1 MTKRTDTPVRC
12 LALAN
17 TAKPS
22 RPSGARV
29 TRSEDLLDSTESA
42 NAFLATV
49 DLPGLGANRKRALA
63 ELRGLRDAVES
74 ILHALAHAPLGE
86 DVLNRIASH
95 DLAVL
100 NTIAGRCGL
109 AVRLDASLASRFV
122 PAAGD
127 PVAGLAALCAL
138 ELNACDP
145 SRFKTC
151 ERRECGRY
159 FYDTTR
165 NRSGRWHAEE
175 PCGWRMRAERRT
187 RAVGAVQG

>member
-1 MTKRTDTPVRC
+1 MTNRTNTPVLC

-29 TRSEDLLDSTESA
+29 TRSEDLLGSPESA
-42 NAFLATV
+42 DVFLATM
-49 DLPGLGANRKRALA
+49 DLPGLGAGRRRALA
-63 ELRGLRDAVES
+63 ELRELRDAVES
-74 ILHALAHAPLGE
+74 ILHGLAHASADE
-86 DVLNRIASH
+86 DVLDRIAPD

-122 PAAGD
+122 PAADD
-127 PVAGLAALCAL
+127 PVAGLATLCAL

-145 SRFKTC
+145 SRFRTC
-151 ERRECGRY
+151 ERQECGRY

-175 PCGWRMRAERRT
+175 PCGWRMRAERRARPVT
-187 RAVGAVQG
+187 AVQG